1 MATVTTDTRFRDR
14 AELLDFL
21 LEVVATTS
29 TTLDLDKLLPNV
41 AGIVR
46 DVVPFE
52 LLAILLY
59 SEKSRA
65 LRIRYS
71 IGHRDEVVRG
81 LLIPLDEGI
90 TGAAAQSR
98 QPVLVND
105 VHSDPRYLNA
115 VDAVRSELAVPML
128 ARGRLVGVIDMQ
140 STRPDAYTEEDR
152 ALLQLIA
159 ARVAG
164 AIDNAR
170 LYRRVERQNRTL
182 RTLARLSQEFS
193 SILDLDALLAKIGA
207 MVRSLI
213 AFDGFSIML
222 LDESHMLLR
231 HRFGLRYDQRVNQDH
246 IPLGAGI
253 TGAAAELREAIRVED
268 TGDDPRYIACT
279 PGIRSEV
286 AVPLLTKDGVIGV
299 MDLESERVGY
309 FTEEHV
315 QLLTLIAP
323 MIANAVEN
331 ARLYEE
337 LAGAKERMEKDLE
350 AARNVQS
357 LLLPRQAPSI
367 PGLEIALRLL
377 PAREISGDVYDFFE
391 RDDDHAVVAFG
402 DVSGKSAAAALYG
415 ALVSGLLR
423 SHATRKRTPAQLLG
437 LLNGALM
444 ERHVDGRY
452 VTLALM
458 LWEPKTSQWTLANA
472 GALPPLICRKGKLVT
487 QKLEGVPLGLL
498 AASAYEDVRFPARPG
513 DVFVLYSDGIVDQHN
528 SSEEEYGRE
537 RLERV
542 LQKTWREPAE
552 AICDAILA
560 SLRAFTGIKPVFDD
574 QTLVVMKVRP

>member
-1 MATVTTDTRFRDR
+1 MPAVTTDTRFRDR

-21 LEVVATTS
+21 LEVAGATS
-29 TTLDLDKLLPNV
+29 STLDLDSLLSSV
-41 AGIVR
+41 AEIVR
-46 DVVPFE
+46 EVVPFE
-52 LLAILLY
+52 LFAILLY
-59 SEKSRA
+59 SEKNRS

-71 IGHRDEVVRG
+71 IGHREEIVRG
-81 LLIPLDEGI
+81 LAIGVDEGI
-90 TGAAAQSR
+90 TGAAAATR

-105 VHSDPRYLNA
+105 VRSDPRYLNA

-140 STRPDAYTEEDR
+140 STREDAYTEEDR

-193 SILDLDALLAKIGA
+193 SILDLDELLAKIGA
-207 MVRSLI
+207 MVRTLV

-222 LDESHMLLR
+222 LDESSMLLR

-246 IPLGAGI
+246 IPLGTGI
-253 TGAAAELREAIRVED
+253 TGAAAELREPIRVEN
-268 TGDDPRYIACT
+268 TAEDPRYIAST
-279 PGIRSEV
+279 PGIRSEI

-299 MDLESERVGY
+299 MDLESERVGF

-337 LAGAKERMEKDLE
+337 LARVKQRMERDLQ
-350 AARNVQS
+350 AARDVQS

-367 PGLEIALRLL
+367 PGLEVALRLL
-377 PAREISGDVYDFFE
+377 PAREISGDIYDFFE
-391 RDDDHAVVAFG
+391 RDDGQFLVAFG

-415 ALVSGLLR
+415 ALVAGLLR
-423 SHATRKRTPAQLLG
+423 SHATRRRTPAQLLG
-437 LLNGALM
+437 LLNEALM
-444 ERHVDGRY
+444 ERRVENKY

-458 LWEPKTSQWTLANA
+458 LWEPSSKQWTLAGA
-472 GALPPLICRKGKLVT
+472 GAFPPLVCRRGKMLA

-498 AASAYEDVRFPARPG
+498 RSSAYEDVRFAARPG
-513 DVFVLYSDGIVDQHN
+513 DVLALYSDGIVDQHN
-528 SSEEEYGRE
+528 PREEEYGRE

-542 LQKTWREPAE
+542 LQRTWREPAE

-560 SLRAFTGIKPVFDD
+560 DLRAFKGAKAVFDD
-574 QTLVVMKVRP
+574 QTLVVMKVNP